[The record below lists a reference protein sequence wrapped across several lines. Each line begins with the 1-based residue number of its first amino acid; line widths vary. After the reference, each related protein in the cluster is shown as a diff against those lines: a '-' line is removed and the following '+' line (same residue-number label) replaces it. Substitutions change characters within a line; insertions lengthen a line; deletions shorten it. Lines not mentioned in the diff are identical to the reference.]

1 MGDNAPSDTGKRVSA
16 QLCTRCARDVYA
28 LPRSNAQIGPASGV
42 EKVMRDSAVFLLEGR
57 SLDPERALLAIPA
70 LKISNWGMVESETF
84 GIVG

>member
-1 MGDNAPSDTGKRVSA
+1 
-16 QLCTRCARDVYA
+16 
-28 LPRSNAQIGPASGV
+28 
-42 EKVMRDSAVFLLEGR
+42 MRDSAVFLLEGR